1 MSEEMTVTVDGEE
14 YLVRPA
20 GDSMKVGRRVG
31 GDTTWLEDVDVATL
45 PEDARSALE
54 REDSSDAALV
64 LAVRGVVAPEG
75 RPGGRVGGGARAGAP
90 GRGVRGGGAAEVQRG
105 G

>member
-14 YLVRPA
+14 YLVRPE

-54 REDSSDAALV
+54 RGDSSDEGLLLAL
-64 LAVRGVVAPEG
+64 RGVV
-75 RPGGRVGGGARAGAP
+75 
-90 GRGVRGGGAAEVQRG
+90 AAEVQRG

>member
-1 MSEEMTVTVDGEE
+1 MSEEMTVTVDNEE
-14 YLVRPA
+14 YVVRPE

-45 PEDARSALE
+45 PEGARSALE
-54 REDSSDAALV
+54 RGDSSDQALV
-64 LAVRGVVAPEG
+64 LALRGVA
-75 RPGGRVGGGARAGAP
+75 
-90 GRGVRGGGAAEVQRG
+90 AAEVQRG

>member
-1 MSEEMTVTVDGEE
+1 MSEEMTVTVDSEE
-14 YLVRPA
+14 YLVRPE

-45 PEDARSALE
+45 PEDARSALQ
-54 REDSSDAALV
+54 RGDASDAALV
-64 LAVRGVVAPEG
+64 LAVRGVVA
-75 RPGGRVGGGARAGAP
+75 
-90 GRGVRGGGAAEVQRG
+90 AEVQRG

>member
-1 MSEEMTVTVDGEE
+1 MSDEMTITVDSEE
-14 YLVRPA
+14 YLVRPE
-20 GDSMKVGRRVG
+20 GDNLKVGRRVG

-54 REDSSDAALV
+54 RGDSSDQALV
-64 LAVRGVVAPEG
+64 LAVRGVVA
-75 RPGGRVGGGARAGAP
+75 
-90 GRGVRGGGAAEVQRG
+90 AEVQRG